1 MKRKI
6 LIIGILL
13 ILLGGFIL
21 NNVSLAT
28 GENVNIYA
36 THRYGNLLERNN
48 VDLTCIYMVQK
59 MNGEE
64 NPAYCLNYG
73 RDGATENYSYDVT
86 ISNQITDMELW
97 RTIINGYPYKTPQ
110 ELGCETKEE
119 AYLATRQAVYCALY
133 QRDPESYHAL
143 GGAAGE
149 RTLAA
154 LKSIV
159 NIARTSSEVKL
170 SPTLTIE
177 DSNTLWQMDN
187 IDKNYV
193 SKEFT
198 VLANAET
205 KDYIVELSGNLI
217 EGIKV
222 TDTNNAEKNT
232 FSNNERFKILIPI
245 KNIEKD
251 GNFSILV
258 NSEVYTKPVFFGAS
272 NNDSLQNIAI
282 TGAYYEQGVGT
293 KTEYYFKNQTKIII
307 EKQDQESKEKM
318 ANVKFQLLDEDMQV
332 IYSDLITNDEGK
344 IEIDNLLPGKYYVK
358 EIETLENYGVY
369 EDFIEVELELNEE
382 TTVTVNNLKKS
393 NVPTAEK
400 THTELEVEQLETLQ
414 EVKQE
419 QVNYTKIKLPKT
431 GM

>member
-143 GGAAGE
+143 GGVAGE